1 MNCLLLYGFDY
12 IYRNSSFKEDDV
24 TWKGNEDGKIINN
37 QPTRVMDERNGVA
50 QQAGYIVRYV
60 KLSTTLCFPI

>member
-1 MNCLLLYGFDY
+1 MNELLLSHVSQN
-12 IYRNSSFKEDDV
+12 IYRNSTFKEDDV

-37 QPTRVMDERNGVA
+37 QPTRVMDDRNGVA

-60 KLSTTLCFPI
+60 QFNLLL